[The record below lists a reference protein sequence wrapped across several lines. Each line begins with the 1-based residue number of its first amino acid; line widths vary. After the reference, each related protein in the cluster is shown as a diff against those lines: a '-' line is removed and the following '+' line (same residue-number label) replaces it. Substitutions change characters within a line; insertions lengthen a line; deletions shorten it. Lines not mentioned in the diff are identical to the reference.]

1 MSPLKQLRI
10 SHSPTA
16 TNIRNSYLQ
25 TGPVM
30 NTAYEEDDT
39 FRVQTNNNNINPM
52 RSQLNRSVSAY
63 PSFPQQHQQIE
74 LQ

>member
-1 MSPLKQLRI
+1 
-10 SHSPTA
+10 
-16 TNIRNSYLQ
+16 
-25 TGPVM
+25 M